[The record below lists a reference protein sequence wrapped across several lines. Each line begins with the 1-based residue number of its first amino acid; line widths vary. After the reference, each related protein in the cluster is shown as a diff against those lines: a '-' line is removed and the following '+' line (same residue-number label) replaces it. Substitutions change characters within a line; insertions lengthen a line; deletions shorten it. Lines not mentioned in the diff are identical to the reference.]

1 MDNQSIEF
9 DNQSIEFAFKYGK
22 LYPTLQRIIEYLY
35 MNGKFT
41 GNYKD
46 LTKQFG
52 QKTSVC
58 QDGKTKSGNE
68 SNIRKHILQ
77 LEEMNIVTI
86 TYGKNHIKTI
96 RLTDNWIENI

>member
-1 MDNQSIEF
+1 M

-22 LYPTLQRIIEYLY
+22 LSPALQRIIEYLY

-52 QKTSVC
+52 QKA
-58 QDGKTKSGNE
+58 GNE
-68 SNIRKHILQ
+68 SNIRKHIIQ

>member
-1 MDNQSIEF
+1 M

-22 LYPTLQRIIEYLY
+22 LYPALQRIIEYLY

-52 QKTSVC
+52 QKT
-58 QDGKTKSGNE
+58 GNV